1 MCMIVVCQISAKYL
15 VCAID
20 CHLDAPISLSTSH
33 DRVVLTMQTRSV
45 ETICTES
52 KGYGCQWQ
60 CVILSSLV
68 WRVISVRPIDWMA
81 QVSQT
86 QAESVSQPV
95 ISVASAQMP
104 PSAMRSLC
112 PSWPACVWSSIVSA
126 QTLPDNSEHVAP
138 LWFCVAG
145 LLSATRSLTLSW
157 PPAAMNCCGAV
168 DNAAAKGATANYLTA
183 KYCKSS

>member
-95 ISVASAQMP
+95 ISVASAQTLP
-104 PSAMRSLC
+104 LQCGVSVR
-112 PSWPACVWSSIVSA
+112 ACRRVWTSIVSA
-126 QTLPDNSEHVAP
+126 YTLPRNSKHEPYAEGRP
-138 LWFCVAG
+138 YQ
-145 LLSATRSLTLSW
+145 RKQD
-157 PPAAMNCCGAV
+157 AM
-168 DNAAAKGATANYLTA
+168 
-183 KYCKSS
+183 